1 MMTAISQIIKK
12 AFSYKS
18 SALFVIIFNILFVI
32 FNVLSLVLF
41 VPFLKIIFGSE
52 QQEEVYKPTWE
63 TSKNIFDYAGSY
75 YDYQMY
81 QYVESTGASG
91 ALLFVCISVALAF
104 LLKNLFRYLAIYNL
118 SYMRMAVVRDLRL
131 QIFRKVIHLPIRFFS
146 EEKKGDIMSR
156 MTNDLNE
163 VENSVVSTLE
173 LFFREPL
180 AIVAYLSVLLYWSL
194 ELTLFSLVLLP
205 VSALVISRIG
215 KSLKKTS
222 LEGQNQLG
230 LLLSRIEETIT
241 GLKVILAFN
250 SRKNIQDK
258 FEEENL
264 KHQKIS
270 TKAFRIRDLSS
281 PLNEFLGALV
291 MITIVWFGGSLIL
304 SNNSNMT
311 GEEFITYIIL
321 FSQLLRPI
329 QDVAKAFANF
339 SKGKAA
345 IERINKIL
353 GAEEE
358 ESNPNQQPLPEF
370 EDKIEYQN
378 ILFSYQN
385 NEEVIHDV
393 SFTIRK
399 GQTVALVGESGS
411 GKSTLAD
418 LLPRFYELDQGKILI
433 DNNDT
438 RNHTIDSLRKQIGI
452 VTQDSILFNDTI
464 YNNIVFGLENV
475 TKEDV
480 IHAAKIANAN
490 DFILEFPRG
499 YDTNIGDGGGKLS
512 GGQKQRICIA
522 RAVLK
527 NPPIMILDE
536 ATSALDTESEKL
548 VQKAIDELMKDRTS
562 LVIAHRLST
571 IQNADIIHVLKNGR
585 IEESGNHEELIN
597 KNGAYKRFYEMQHF
611 L

>member
-1 MMTAISQIIKK
+1 MTAISQIIRK
-12 AFSYKS
+12 AFSYKT
-18 SALFVIIFNILFVI
+18 SAILVIVFNILFVI

-41 VPFLKIIFGSE
+41 VPFLEIIFGNSKP
-52 QQEEVYKPTWE
+52 EVVAKPDWE
-63 TSKNIFDYAGSY
+63 TADNFFSYLGDY

-81 QYVESTGASG
+81 NYVESAGPEG
-91 ALLFVCISVALAF
+91 ALMFVCISVAIAF
-104 LLKNLFRYLAIYNL
+104 FLKNLFRYLAIYNL
-118 SYMRMAVVRDLRL
+118 SFMRMAVVRDLRST
-131 QIFRKVIHLPIRFFS
+131 IFNKVIHLPIRFFS

-163 VENSVVSTLE
+163 IENSVVSTLE

-180 AIVAYLSVLLYWSL
+180 AIIAYLSMLLYWSV
-194 ELTLFSLVLLP
+194 ELTLFSLLLLP

-215 KSLKKTS
+215 KNLKKTS
-222 LEGQNQLG
+222 LLGQNQLG
-230 LLLSRIEETIT
+230 VLLSRIEETIG

-250 SRKNIQDK
+250 SRKNIKDK
-258 FEEENL
+258 FDEENL
-264 KHQKIS
+264 THQKIS

-281 PLNEFLGALV
+281 PLNEFLGAMV

-304 SNNSNMT
+304 SNESSME
-311 GEEFITYIIL
+311 GPQFITYIIL

-339 SKGKAA
+339 SKGQAA

-358 ESNPNQQPLPEF
+358 VNNPNLPELPPF
-370 EDKIEYQN
+370 ESEIEYDN
-378 ILFSYQN
+378 ISFAYEE
-385 NEEVIHDV
+385 NEIVIHDL
-393 SFTIRK
+393 SMTIKK

-418 LLPRFYELDQGKILI
+418 LLPRFYEIEQGEIRI
-433 DNNDT
+433 DGRPIKNYS
-438 RNHTIDSLRKQIGI
+438 IDSLRSQIGI

-464 YNNIVFGLENV
+464 WNNIVFGLENV
-475 TKEDV
+475 TEADV
-480 IHAAKIANAN
+480 IEAAKIANAHE
-490 DFILEFPRG
+490 FIHQFVEG
-499 YDTNIGDGGGKLS
+499 YQTNIGDGGNKLS

-548 VQKAIDELMKDRTS
+548 VQKAIDHLMKDRTS

-571 IQNADIIHVLKNGR
+571 IQNADVIHVLKKGK
-585 IEESGNHEELIN
+585 IVESGNHEELLE
-597 KNGAYKRFYEMQHF
+597 KNGVYKRYFEMQHF

>member
-1 MMTAISQIIKK
+1 MTAISQIIKR
-12 AFSYKS
+12 AFSYKA
-18 SALFVIIFNILFVI
+18 SAFLVILFNILFVI
-32 FNVLSLVLF
+32 FNVLSLILF
-41 VPFLKIIFGSE
+41 VPFLKIIFGN
-52 QQEEVYKPTWE
+52 EESVVVQKPSWE
-63 TSKNIFDYAGSY
+63 STGNFFEYIGNY

-81 QYVESTGASG
+81 HYVESAGQEG
-91 ALLFVCISVALAF
+91 ALLFVCISVAIAF
-104 LLKNLFRYLAIYNL
+104 FLKNLFRYLAIYNL
-118 SYMRMAVVRDLRL
+118 SFMRMAVVRDLRK
-131 QIFRKVIHLPIRFFS
+131 QIFTKVIHLPIRFFS

-163 VENSVVSTLE
+163 IENSVVSTLE

-180 AIVAYLSVLLYWSL
+180 AIVAYLTVLLYWSV
-194 ELTLFSLVLLP
+194 ELTLFSLILLP

-215 KSLKKTS
+215 KNLKKTS
-222 LEGQNQLG
+222 LAGQTQLG
-230 LLLSRIEETIT
+230 VLLSRIEETIG

-264 KHQKIS
+264 LHQKIS

-304 SNNSNMT
+304 SNESNMT

-353 GAEEE
+353 GADEEE
-358 ESNPNQQPLPEF
+358 EHPTQPDLPPF
-370 EDKIEYQN
+370 EKEIRYEHVQFAYKQN
-378 ILFSYQN
+378 
-385 NEEVIHDV
+385 EPVIHDI
-393 SFTIRK
+393 SFSIQK

-418 LLPRFYELDQGKILI
+418 LLPRFYEIEKGAITI
-433 DNNDT
+433 DGRPIRDY
-438 RNHTIDSLRKQIGI
+438 TIDSLRQQIGI
-452 VTQDSILFNDTI
+452 VTQDSILFNDSI
-464 YNNIVFGLENV
+464 YNNIVFGLEDV
-475 TKEDV
+475 SEDDV
-480 IHAAKIANAN
+480 FHAAKIANAH
-490 DFILEFPRG
+490 DFILEFPNS
-499 YDTNIGDGGGKLS
+499 YHTNIGDGGNKLS

-571 IQNADIIHVLKNGR
+571 IQNADMIHVLKNG
-585 IEESGNHEELIN
+585 IIVESGDHDSLLK
-597 KNGAYKRFYEMQHF
+597 KNGAYKRFYDMQHF